1 MERKRKVLKVIHMIT
16 NDITT
21 QKKEI
26 QSEKTVI
33 NIVFGIILM
42 FFAFIMVLYSI
53 FGSDTPIKVNS
64 DFFLLTIVIIINLVG
79 YLLVLLPVIPEKIR
93 YYFNEYLINA
103 WLIIPLILSISL
115 VLIGLMGP
123 LKEGNNVNNLFI
135 LTKYYLYVL
144 VPVTIVTLSRFDSL
158 KKIFKDKLFK
168 VAIFLFTLFWTWWGI
183 EFTNDLNLFPNLVT
197 GFSYFLNLL
206 AITTLTWSFFILEN
220 FEIKRSFS
228 RLFTIGNF
236 KVILSWLAVLM
247 VIIVPMGLLVS
258 FLQINFDNLL
268 NKGILGTVGV
278 FLVQG
283 IGEELLFRGLFY
295 FTLMNKIKELSEEV
309 RGYVMITLFFIV
321 AGLIALT
328 PYVGLANT
336 IKDGIVN
343 SDTIPL
349 EIIYP
354 VIAIIYFAIGIIFML
369 KTKNLTYTMVLWS
382 SMLFGW
388 AHFEDWRYLL
398 FATIAGIAYCE
409 TYRRTNNLF
418 AASVLHMLVDVTWR
432 AILSP

>member
-1 MERKRKVLKVIHMIT
+1 MIT

-268 NKGILGTVGV
+268 NKGILGTIGYLILAIVGV

-388 AHFEDWRYLL
+388 AHFEDWRYLI
-398 FATIAGIAYCE
+398 FATIAGIGYCE

-418 AASVLHMLVDVTWR
+418 AASVLHMLVDVTWG
-432 AILSP
+432 AVLST

>member
-1 MERKRKVLKVIHMIT
+1 MISEGV
-16 NDITT
+16 TT
-21 QKKEI
+21 LIKEVH
-26 QSEKTVI
+26 SEKTVI
-33 NIVFGIILM
+33 NIAFGIILM

-53 FGSDTPIKVNS
+53 FGSNTPIKVNS

-93 YYFNEYLINA
+93 YYFNNYMINA

-115 VLIGLMGP
+115 ILIELMGP
-123 LKEGNNVNNLFI
+123 LKEGRNINNLFI

-144 VPVTIVTLSRFDSL
+144 VPVTIVMLSRFDSL
-158 KKIFKDKLFK
+158 KKIFKDKLFD
-168 VAIFLFTLFWTWWGI
+168 VVIFLFILFWTWWGI
-183 EFTNDLNLFPNLVT
+183 EFTGDLNLFPDLVVRF
-197 GFSYFLNLL
+197 GYFLNLL
-206 AITTLTWSFFILEN
+206 AITTLTWSFFILEDYK
-220 FEIKRSFS
+220 IKRSFS
-228 RLFTIGNF
+228 RLFTPGNF
-236 KVILSWLAVLM
+236 KVIMSWLAVLL
-247 VIIVPMGLLVS
+247 VIIVPIGLLVS
-258 FLQINFDNLL
+258 FLQVNFDNLL
-268 NKGILGTVGV
+268 NKGFFGAIGYLFLAVIGV

-295 FTLMNKIKELSEEV
+295 FTLMNKIKELSEVV

-328 PYVGLANT
+328 PYVGLANN
-336 IKDGIVN
+336 IKDSIVS

-349 EIIYP
+349 KIIYP

-369 KTKNLTYTMVLWS
+369 KTKNLIYTMVLWS

-388 AHFEDWRYLL
+388 AHFEDWRYLI
-398 FATIAGIAYCE
+398 FATIAGIGYCE

-418 AASVLHMLVDVTWR
+418 AASVLHMLVDVTWG
-432 AILSP
+432 AVLSA